1 MFPHVFRSF
10 LGNRLRKQRFTVP
23 SVGTSALVVAEAMPT
38 EQARPPS
45 RTAITALSNVKLG

>member
-38 EQARPPS
+38 
-45 RTAITALSNVKLG
+45 